1 MVNLKK
7 EKYKTH
13 HLVIIPTMYIIVA
26 FFLAFSVPRINFL
39 FYPWLVSPLKSEII
53 IPILSSITSGMIAFT
68 GIVFSLLFVILQ
80 FQSSAYSPRLV
91 NALGK
96 DISPNAVGI
105 FIGTFIYTLISMR
118 FVDPQQTAGSSTLML
133 WVALVWLLASM
144 FMLVR
149 LVVRIG
155 DLQIER
161 VLYSLGAAG
170 ESSIDQLFDRYKTF
184 SSLVTLKN
192 MNRKPEDHTYQ
203 EVIYNGPPKYLL
215 TLNISKLI
223 RTAVKFN
230 AVIHIPQF
238 VGDPVIENDRL
249 FMIYGNGN
257 VPENKLKP
265 FVVMG
270 WRRLLRNNPGYVL
283 RLLVDI
289 AIRALSPAVNDPT
302 TAVQVIDQIQ
312 SLLIRI
318 GNATLDI
325 SQIRDSSG
333 TVRLILSTPSWE
345 DYLELSLVEIM
356 HYGASSIQI
365 QRRIGTMLNF
375 LKINLP
381 AHRHKAIELF
391 ETMRFEDIKSA
402 FSAGSFRDK
411 ACRCDSQGIGYTKNN
426 SLEQEKR
433 T

>member
-1 MVNLKK
+1 MLRPAK
-7 EKYKTH
+7 EKYKTR
-13 HLVIIPTMYIIVA
+13 HLVTIPTIYIIVA

-39 FYPWLVSPLKSEII
+39 FYPWLVSPLRSEII

-68 GIVFSLLFVILQ
+68 GIVFSLLFVIIQ

-91 NALGK
+91 NALQK
-96 DISPNAVGI
+96 DISPNAIGI

-118 FVDPQQTAGSSTLML
+118 VVNPQQSTGSSTLML
-133 WVALVWLLASM
+133 WVALAWLLASM
-144 FMLVR
+144 FMLV
-149 LVVRIG
+149 LFVVRIG

-161 VLYSLGAAG
+161 VLYSLGASGDSAV
-170 ESSIDQLFDRYKTF
+170 DHLCDRYKTF
-184 SSLVTLKN
+184 LPMATFNNLNK
-192 MNRKPEDHTYQ
+192 KPEGHASQ
-203 EVIYNGPPKYLL
+203 EVLYNGPPKYLL

-223 RTAVKFN
+223 KTAVKFN
-230 AVIHIPQF
+230 AVILVPKF

-249 FMIYGNGN
+249 LMVYSNCKI
-257 VPENKLKP
+257 PEKVLKP
-265 FVVMG
+265 LVVMG

-325 SQIRDSSG
+325 GQIRDSSG

-345 DYLELSLVEIM
+345 DYLELSLAEIM
-356 HYGASSIQI
+356 HYGASSLQI
-365 QRRIGTMLNF
+365 QRRIGTTLNF
-375 LKINLP
+375 LKVNLP

-391 ETMRFEDIKSA
+391 EAMRFEDIKNA
-402 FSAGSFRDK
+402 FSAGTFRDK
-411 ACRCDSQGIGYTKNN
+411 ASRCDSQGIGYTK
-426 SLEQEKR
+426 K
-433 T
+433 